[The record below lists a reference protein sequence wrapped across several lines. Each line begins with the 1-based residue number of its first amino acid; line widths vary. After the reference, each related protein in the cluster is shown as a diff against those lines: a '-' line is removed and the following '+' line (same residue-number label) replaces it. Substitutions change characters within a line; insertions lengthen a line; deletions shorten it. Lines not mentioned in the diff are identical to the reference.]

1 MNRLSPKQRW
11 DCRGVCKCWAMVVGG
26 ARLVRKVKPGKLLE
40 TLRDAARLGRHSR
53 QLTLTIRVEDS
64 LDALQCADMLR
75 NIVVPVC
82 SQGCSDC

>member
-1 MNRLSPKQRW
+1 ML
-11 DCRGVCKCWAMVVGG
+11 GYGVGG

-64 LDALQCADMLR
+64 LDVLQSADMLR
-75 NIVVPVC
+75 NIVVPYALRVAITAETC
-82 SQGCSDC
+82 QHVTFF